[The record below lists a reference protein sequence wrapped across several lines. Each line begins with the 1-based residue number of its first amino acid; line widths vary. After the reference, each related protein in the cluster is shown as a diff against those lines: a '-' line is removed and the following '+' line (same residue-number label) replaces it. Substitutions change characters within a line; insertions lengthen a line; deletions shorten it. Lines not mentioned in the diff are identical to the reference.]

1 MDSGSAMYELDHI
14 VKLIT
19 AIGLR
24 RAPSDQ
30 ARMTSGEPS

>member
-1 MDSGSAMYELDHI
+1 MDSGSAMYEPDHI